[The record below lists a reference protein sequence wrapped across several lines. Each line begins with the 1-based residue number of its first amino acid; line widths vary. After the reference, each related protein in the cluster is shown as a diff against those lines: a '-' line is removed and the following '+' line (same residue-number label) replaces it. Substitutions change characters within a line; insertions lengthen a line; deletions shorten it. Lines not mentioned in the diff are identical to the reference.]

1 MTIALVLFA
10 LAALGGATMAV
21 LRFQGRPQPP
31 LALALVHG
39 AGAAAGLVALIVF
52 IAGNTVP
59 SQVTI
64 ALVLFLGAAL
74 GGFALFTIHLRG
86 GTLPI
91 WLVVVHGLVAVSAFL
106 LLLTA
111 AL

>member
-1 MTIALVLFA
+1 
-10 LAALGGATMAV
+10 MAV
-21 LRFQGRPQPP
+21 LRFQGRPAPP
-31 LALALVHG
+31 LGLALVHG

-59 SQVTI
+59 SQVMI
-64 ALVLFLGAAL
+64 ALVLFLAAAL
-74 GGFALFTIHLRG
+74 GGFALFTIHLRK

-106 LLLTA
+106 VLLTA